1 MNAKKAKT
9 VRKLTAS
16 FFLFLILRVVEELY
30 IIPRLYNTMG
40 LVSCIGGLFI
50 LLLYIRLDN
59 KPLETIGML
68 FSKHK
73 FGKGLGIAA
82 VLNAVPTLIVYP
94 LAYLYF
100 NDRHPNLAIY
110 YDQTENAYSLAGT
123 KTFLFWVLFGLFI
136 SLVHALFYEMAFR
149 GLLLTLAARS
159 FPFAAVNFMQAG
171 LYTFWYLIPVL
182 RIVLYAGGSYARKQL
197 VALVLFLLVY
207 EMLTA
212 LKEGRESENNCAY
225 NYPSVA
231 MGSIWVCIFD
241 HVAFTYI
248 FDMLH
253 IQHDGNAL
261 SADYTG
267 YVVMLAYQAIAMLL
281 TAVYYKKKIEKIQDQ
296 QRSSYL
302 RQKA

>member
-123 KTFLFWVLFGLFI
+123 KTFLFWVLFGLFV

-197 VALVLFLLVY
+197 VVLVLFLLVY

-212 LKEGRESENNCAY
+212 LKLGMLRRAT
-225 NYPSVA
+225 
-231 MGSIWVCIFD
+231 GSIWVCIFD

-296 QRSSYL
+296 KRSSYL

>member
-82 VLNAVPTLIVYP
+82 VLNAVSTLIVYP

-197 VALVLFLLVY
+197 VTLVLFLLAY
-207 EMLTA
+207 EMITA
-212 LKEGRESENNCAY
+212 LKLGMLRRAT
-225 NYPSVA
+225 
-231 MGSIWVCIFD
+231 GSIWVCIFD

>member
-40 LVSCIGGLFI
+40 LVSCIGSLFI

-123 KTFLFWVLFGLFI
+123 KTFLFWVLFGLFV

-212 LKEGRESENNCAY
+212 LKLGMLRRAT
-225 NYPSVA
+225 
-231 MGSIWVCIFD
+231 GSIWVCIFD